1 MFPASKRIDYVDG
14 PSTAANK
21 SMFAIIQTGGK
32 QYLVQEGQELKVE
45 KLEKSDG
52 ESIELEALLVS
63 DDEGANTKIGAPTV
77 AGAKVTATVMET
89 GKGKKVMVVK
99 YKPKSRYRRKNG
111 HRQPFTKIKI
121 EKIVA

>member
-14 PSTAANK
+14 PSTATNK

-77 AGAKVTATVMET
+77 AGGNRKRKKSDGCKIQAKVTIPSKEWTSST
-89 GKGKKVMVVK
+89 FHKD
-99 YKPKSRYRRKNG
+99 
-111 HRQPFTKIKI
+111 
-121 EKIVA
+121 